1 MMPWGLV
8 RARRIIPNKNTAKD
22 RNRTSS
28 SAAPGAP
35 QQKITVGRMER
46 RARSAASRGPEP
58 CRCGAGSRTVAF
70 FGFRADIRTMERSAD
85 LMSTGEAARLLGCSR
100 QHVVDLCAR
109 GVLPFVSVGSHR
121 RLRRAD
127 VTGLTS
133 RELSR
138 DQERSLWLHQVVAGR
153 LALDPYAVLSQARR
167 NLQHL
172 RSVHPSGMTAQWLT
186 EWQKVLDSGEDA
198 VFAALTSRSTHA
210 VELRQN
216 SPFAGVLSAEERT
229 AALEAF
235 RNHWRQAHA
244 A

>member
-1 MMPWGLV
+1 M
-8 RARRIIPNKNTAKD
+8 
-22 RNRTSS
+22 
-28 SAAPGAP
+28 AAPV
-35 QQKITVGRMER
+35 QQILI
-46 RARSAASRGPEP
+46 AAHRLLRFLGLE
-58 CRCGAGSRTVAF
+58 AT
-70 FGFRADIRTMERSAD
+70 IRIMERSAD

-109 GVLPFVSVGSHR
+109 GALPFVSVGSHR

-127 VTGLTS
+127 VMGLTS

-153 LALDPYAVLSQARR
+153 LALDPYAVLGQARK

-186 EWQKVLDSGEDA
+186 EWLKVLDSGEDA

-235 RNHWRQAHA
+235 RNHWRQVHA